1 MYVVM
6 CYMYVTALGAQIKVA
21 DRPVTQQGLGGMKT
35 GAKGPVRQVQDRSYY
50 MTLLRYISTDMY
62 IYLLC
67 SISYPVHCVC
77 VLGRGVILQRS
88 LIFMC
93 HEHVHVVLPVHV
105 HLHEYLTIK

>member
-1 MYVVM
+1 MSMYVVM

-62 IYLLC
+62 LLC
-67 SISYPVHCVC
+67 SISYPVHCMCVYVC
-77 VLGRGVILQRS
+77 VCWGGGESSYTVMTS
-88 LIFMC
+88 
-93 HEHVHVVLPVHV
+93 H
-105 HLHEYLTIK
+105 